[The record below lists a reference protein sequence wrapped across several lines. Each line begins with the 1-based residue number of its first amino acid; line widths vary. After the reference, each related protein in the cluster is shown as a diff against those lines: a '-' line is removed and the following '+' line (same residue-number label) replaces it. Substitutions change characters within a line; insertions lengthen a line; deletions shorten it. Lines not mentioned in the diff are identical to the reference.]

1 MKASQLKKI
10 IKPIV
15 KECVYEALLKEGLL
29 SNIVSEVAQGL
40 GNQAILENKETIVPE
55 QSNENSVRM
64 QQLREQRLREQQVIA
79 LESIGKGSFNGI
91 NVFEGTTP
99 LAVTADPT
107 PQSQAGAHSGQDP
120 NDAGVDISSFIS
132 GGGHAWKQL
141 VEGKAE

>member
-15 KECVYEALLKEGLL
+15 KECVHEALLKEGLL

-64 QQLREQRLREQQVIA
+64 QQLREQRLREQQATA
-79 LESIGKGSFNGI
+79 LESIGKGSFNGVNI
-91 NVFEGTTP
+91 FEGTTP
-99 LAVTADPT
+99 LAATADPT
-107 PQSQAGAHSGQDP
+107 PQSQAGALSDQDP
-120 NDAGVDISSFIS
+120 SDPGVDISSFIS
-132 GGGHAWKQL
+132 NGGHAWKQL
-141 VEGKAE
+141 VEGKV